1 MTFIMPEETG
11 SQVRPSGGSI
21 RRSGRW
27 TFLGPGALPRD
38 PTARQHEQRGR
49 RWLVVSYFLCPC
61 HIPITLALLGAVFG
75 GSTLGAAVTG
85 NALPVG
91 IALTVLYALVLW
103 RGFRQI
109 RIAKHLEANG
119 YPVTCSP
126 DGCEFATAGKPPA
139 GLGRLAGGMSAQQNV
154 SS

>member
-1 MTFIMPEETG
+1 MTLIMSNETG
-11 SQVRPSGGSI
+11 SHATPSGESI

-75 GSTLGAAVTG
+75 GSAIGAAVTG

-91 IALTVLYALVLW
+91 IALTVLYAFVLW

-109 RIAKHLEANG
+109 RIAKHLEASG
-119 YPVTCSP
+119 YPATCSP
-126 DGCEFATAGKPPA
+126 DGCEIATAEDLPTASA
-139 GLGRLAGGMSAQQNV
+139 GWPNA
-154 SS
+154 